1 VTPPSGASARGPRR
15 RRSQLAGRLL
25 CLAFIGAAL
34 LLAGCAGRAVDSES
48 ADVNQGKT
56 LFVKNCGSCHTLQD
70 AATAGTVG
78 PNLDDAF
85 LAARSK
91 EGGSFDESTFFQ
103 ITLDQM
109 RLAAPPMPNFDEGP
123 QKLPEQQLED
133 IAAYVAKVAGK
144 PPAETGA
151 TGETGAT
158 STTP

>member
-1 VTPPSGASARGPRR
+1 
-15 RRSQLAGRLL
+15 LAGRLL
-25 CLAFIGAAL
+25 CLAFVGAAL
-34 LLAGCAGRAVDSES
+34 LVAGCAGRAADPEG

-56 LFVKNCGSCHTLQD
+56 LFVKNCGSCHALQD
-70 AATAGTVG
+70 AATLGTVG

-91 EGGSFDESTFFQ
+91 KGGSFDESTFFQ

-133 IAAYVAKVAGK
+133 IAAYVAGVAGK
-144 PPAETGA
+144 PVEAPGATTGA
-151 TGETGAT
+151 TA
-158 STTP
+158 TTP

>member
-1 VTPPSGASARGPRR
+1 MTPPSGASGRGPRL
-15 RRSQLAGRLL
+15 RRSQLARRLL

-34 LLAGCAGRAVDSES
+34 LLAGCAGRAVDSKT

-56 LFVKNCGSCHTLQD
+56 LFVKNCGSCHVLQD

-91 EGGSFDESTFFQ
+91 EGGSFQESTFFQ

-144 PPAETGA
+144 PVEAPGA
-151 TGETGAT
+151 TGATGAT

>member
-1 VTPPSGASARGPRR
+1 
-15 RRSQLAGRLL
+15 LAGRLL
-25 CLAFIGAAL
+25 CLAFVGAVL
-34 LLAGCAGRAVDSES
+34 LVAGCAGRAVDPEG

-56 LFVKNCGSCHTLQD
+56 LFVKNCGSCHALQD
-70 AATAGTVG
+70 AATLGTVG

-85 LAARSK
+85 LAARTK

-133 IAAYVAKVAGK
+133 IAAYVAGVAGK
-144 PPAETGA
+144 PVEAPGATTGA
-151 TGETGAT
+151 TT
-158 STTP
+158 TTP